1 METRTVTRE
10 AETELPAKDEEV
22 PQNGDQEETARTEP
36 GLEAEAPGPEAELE
50 ALRQELEAAKAKSAE
65 HLDGWQRA
73 RAELANYKKRVER
86 ERAEAYQNAAG
97 AVLTRLLPALDD
109 FERAMKDAPDEPAV
123 RQWVEGLS
131 LIQRKLLALV
141 ENQGV
146 TRIEAEGAQFDPNW
160 HEAIT
165 HDESENHSEGQVIE
179 VVRQGYRMGDRVLRP
194 ALVRVA
200 K

>member
-1 METRTVTRE
+1 MTHE
-10 AETELPAKDEEV
+10 ADTGLPA
-22 PQNGDQEETARTEP
+22 Q
-36 GLEAEAPGPEAELE
+36 AEAPTDAAATPPESEAAGAEAELA
-50 ALRQELEAAKAKSAE
+50 ALRQELEEAQAKAAE

-73 RAELANYKKRVER
+73 RADLANYKKRVER
-86 ERAEAYQNAAG
+86 ERAEAYQTAAG
-97 AVLTRLLPALDD
+97 AVLARLLPALDD
-109 FERAMKDAPDEPAV
+109 FERAMKDAPADPAMQ
-123 RQWVEGLS
+123 QWVEGLS
-131 LIQRKLLALV
+131 LIQRKLQGLV
-141 ENQGV
+141 ENEGV

-165 HDESENHSEGQVIE
+165 HDESQHHSEGQVIE